1 MTISIDKQEKN
12 AVEITA
18 ATKSFIA
25 KGSGLEITFVIHIG
39 DDENEINRISPSLT
53 RLAFNKTP
61 VKLRIIP
68 CEDEIFE
75 KRLGA
80 GKSAGNRRRNVNNE

>member
-1 MTISIDKQEKN
+1 MTISIDKQETN

-39 DDENEINRISPSLT
+39 DDETIR
-53 RLAFNKTP
+53 
-61 VKLRIIP
+61 
-68 CEDEIFE
+68 
-75 KRLGA
+75 
-80 GKSAGNRRRNVNNE
+80 